1 MAKKL
6 NVELGFSVNNS
17 SAKKQIDDLLNQLQK
32 IQTTP
37 SKVFD
42 DKDWRDASK
51 AAQELQQHIKNAV
64 NTDTGKLDLTKFSTG
79 LKSSGKD
86 LKYYRENL

>member
-17 SAKKQIDDLLNQLQK
+17 SAKKQIDDLINQLQK

-42 DKDWRDASK
+42 DKDLRDASK
-51 AAQELQQHIKNAV
+51 AHKNYNSILKMLLIQIQV
-64 NTDTGKLDLTKFSTG
+64 N
-79 LKSSGKD
+79 
-86 LKYYRENL
+86 